1 MRVRCGERRERSS
14 SACVQGQ
21 FRGGG
26 CVASRSLEFSG
37 RAERKFCLR
46 CSRRHRNVTERTG
59 RGDEKTELSLI
70 RCPSPSPTHRQPMI
84 ASAATARSPHRPVLI
99 AALMIVVATA
109 FWTRVSKLSVE
120 AWDSPISAAAVKATD
135 FNGTV
140 IVLSWTDCSADDG
153 DRHARHFT
161 QSAAAPGRPV
171 FTLTHN
177 NRPTHCEGSQCV

>member
-1 MRVRCGERRERSS
+1 
-14 SACVQGQ
+14 
-21 FRGGG
+21 
-26 CVASRSLEFSG
+26 
-37 RAERKFCLR
+37 
-46 CSRRHRNVTERTG
+46 
-59 RGDEKTELSLI
+59 
-70 RCPSPSPTHRQPMI
+70 MI

-99 AALMIVVATA
+99 AALMIIVATA

-161 QSAAAPGRPV
+161 QSAARYLHSHTTTARRTVKAHNVCSPPGEYAWKV
-171 FTLTHN
+171 KQLEIFET
-177 NRPTHCEGSQCV
+177 EGWRHALVCR

>member
-1 MRVRCGERRERSS
+1 
-14 SACVQGQ
+14 
-21 FRGGG
+21 
-26 CVASRSLEFSG
+26 
-37 RAERKFCLR
+37 
-46 CSRRHRNVTERTG
+46 
-59 RGDEKTELSLI
+59 
-70 RCPSPSPTHRQPMI
+70 
-84 ASAATARSPHRPVLI
+84 
-99 AALMIVVATA
+99 MIVVATA

>member
-1 MRVRCGERRERSS
+1 
-14 SACVQGQ
+14 
-21 FRGGG
+21 
-26 CVASRSLEFSG
+26 
-37 RAERKFCLR
+37 
-46 CSRRHRNVTERTG
+46 
-59 RGDEKTELSLI
+59 
-70 RCPSPSPTHRQPMI
+70 MI

>member
-1 MRVRCGERRERSS
+1 MRVRCGERRERSK
-14 SACVQGQ
+14 
-21 FRGGG
+21 
-26 CVASRSLEFSG
+26 VASQSLEFFFAVFSQ
-37 RAERKFCLR
+37 EER
-46 CSRRHRNVTERTG
+46 CSRHRNNR
-59 RGDEKTELSLI
+59 RGHKKKKQRRCGCNPPTSNRRPPRKTSRL
-70 RCPSPSPTHRQPMI
+70 PMI
-84 ASAATARSPHRPVLI
+84 ASAATARSPHKPVLI